1 MVNLRLD
8 RRRGFLSVPE
18 KIVVLLPLTFIGCR
32 AKKKKKKQL
41 CKLERELPHSTNKH
55 IHKERKNES
64 EEKGKK
70 RKLIK
75 PKAEEEYNALPCLLI
90 SRKLLA
96 LCL

>member
-1 MVNLRLD
+1 MQR
-8 RRRGFLSVPE
+8 FS
-18 KIVVLLPLTFIGCR
+18 FYCR
-32 AKKKKKKQL
+32 KDCGAAATHLYWLQSEKKKKQL

-64 EEKGKK
+64 EEKGQK

>member
-8 RRRGFLSVPE
+8 RCRGFLSVPE

-32 AKKKKKKQL
+32 AKKKKNQL

-64 EEKGKK
+64 EEKKGQK

-75 PKAEEEYNALPCLLI
+75 PKAEEEYNALPRLLI